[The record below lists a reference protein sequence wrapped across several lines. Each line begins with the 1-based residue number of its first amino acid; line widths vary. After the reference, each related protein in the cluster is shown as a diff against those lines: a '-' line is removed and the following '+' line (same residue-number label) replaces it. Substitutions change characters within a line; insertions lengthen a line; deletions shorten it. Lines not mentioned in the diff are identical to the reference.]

1 MAGMKTEGEELKKL
15 LKLGRKRPLPFGF
28 CIGPSD
34 EDHLLII
41 HRKRKPAMLGKAAR
55 AEGLGSKIAFGMLAV
70 SGRLVTLTCEREAP
84 ALAKKMKRFL
94 IRQKLKL
101 NVLVLDAAGRELE
114 SDIEDLEEDPGWNR
128 DDQDAGDDLQTPK
141 VAAGDTP
148 AGPAVGD
155 GHRAT
160 LVSRLKAIQ
169 PGVMAAKGEQ
179 GEKLKRVLTLAAAH
193 LKAGDLAKAAQ
204 SIAALE
210 KALAPSGSRDP
221 APENKAKPA
230 ATTPATPAVG
240 PAELVPRLD
249 AARKAIAELDDTI
262 AAKLNKAVFIVSRLI
277 AAQDYAKAHAT
288 LQKITQALSR
298 HSPEARNDTH
308 PEPVAASRAAW
319 LRSRQT
325 LSRGLQKLKEAIDAG
340 TSDVPAL
347 EGVSARS
354 AIPFDHARALDA
366 RLEKTL
372 EKLTRASDDTERE
385 QLRAQALGL
394 VEEYRAELD
403 RPFFTAVDDNGFAN
417 TDLRAMAL
425 AALKQVRAALG

>member
-1 MAGMKTEGEELKKL
+1 MAGMRTEGEELKKL

-114 SDIEDLEEDPGWNR
+114 SDVEDLEADPDWDR

-179 GEKLKRVLTLAAAH
+179 GEKLKRVLTLAAAQ

-204 SIAALE
+204 SVAALE

-230 ATTPATPAVG
+230 GTTPAVG
-240 PAELVPRLD
+240 PAELAPRLD
-249 AARKAIAELDDTI
+249 AARKAIAELDDTT
-262 AAKLNKAVFIVSRLI
+262 AAKLNKAVFIVSKLI

-298 HSPEARNDTH
+298 HSPEGRDDAR
-308 PEPVAASRAAW
+308 PEPVAASRDAW
-319 LRSRQT
+319 VRSRQT
-325 LSRGLQKLKEAIDAG
+325 LAGGLQKIKDAIDAKA
-340 TSDVPAL
+340 SEVPAL
-347 EGVSARS
+347 KGVSARS
-354 AIPFDHARALDA
+354 AILFDHARALDA
-366 RLEKTL
+366 RLEKAL
-372 EKLTRASDDTERE
+372 EKLAQAGDDTARE

-394 VEEYRAELD
+394 VDEYRAELD
-403 RPFFTAVDDNGFAN
+403 TPFFKAVDDNGFVK
-417 TDLRAMAL
+417 TDLRATAL
-425 AALKQVRAALG
+425 TALKQVRAALA